1 MFIVEICEL
10 MLVLKV
16 MLRNWV
22 YCRFRKDFIS
32 QEERLDM
39 GIKEFSWVNWEIRHN
54 DSNCL
59 KSRQTG
65 SGFPTFNHFLLQVIQ
80 LFVHILYV
88 DHIDFSIPLMLLA
101 LVYVWPFS
109 LIH

>member
-1 MFIVEICEL
+1 MFIIEIWEL
-10 MLVLKV
+10 MLVIKV

-54 DSNCL
+54 DSNYL

-65 SGFPTFNHFLLQVIQ
+65 SGCQTFNHFLLQVIQ
-80 LFVHILYV
+80 LLVRILYL
-88 DHIDFSIPLMLLA
+88 DHIDFSIPPMLCA
-101 LVYVWPFS
+101 LVYMCGHF
-109 LIH
+109 H